1 MNKKLYLDAA
11 YAVTW
16 LIHLVYVVFL
26 TGKAKRLR
34 READELA
41 RR

>member
-1 MNKKLYLDAA
+1 MNKKIYLDAA

-16 LIHLVYVVFL
+16 LIHLVYVAIL

-34 READELA
+34 RETDELS